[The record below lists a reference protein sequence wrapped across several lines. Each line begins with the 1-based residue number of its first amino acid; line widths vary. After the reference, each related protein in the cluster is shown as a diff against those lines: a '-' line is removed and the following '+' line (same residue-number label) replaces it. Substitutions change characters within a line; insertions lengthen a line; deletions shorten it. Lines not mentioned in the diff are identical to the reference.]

1 MELPQVLEPYI
12 KEGVH
17 SWTGEQLAELGYDN
31 FEAFQ
36 AFSEILDTLGAESG
50 DAQNLKGPLTSVQI
64 LRQERSLGEQRR
76 CYVLRDRSKVLGLLT
91 VGRKHLYYWH
101 RGGGTKQLDPL
112 CVLDFYVSGRAQ
124 RAGYGFKLFEAMLAA
139 EGREARSLAYDRPS
153 PKMLPFLRK
162 HYALTDY
169 NEQPNNFVVFD
180 DYFENGAPCRRTEV
194 KSPSKSDVIQAD
206 AGRVVD
212 IF

>member
-17 SWTGEQLAELGYDN
+17 PWTGPQLTELGYDN
-31 FEAFQ
+31 LEAFQ

-50 DAQNLKGPLTSVQI
+50 EAQHLKGALTSVTI

-76 CYVLRDRSKVLGLLT
+76 CYVLRERSKVLGLLT
-91 VGRKHLYYWH
+91 IGRKHLYYWH

-112 CVLDFYVSGRAQ
+112 CVLDFYVSGKAQ

-139 EGREARSLAYDRPS
+139 EGREARCFAYDRPS

-162 HYALTDY
+162 HYGLADY

-180 DYFENGAPCRRTEV
+180 DYFDDGPPKRRTEV

>member
-1 MELPQVLEPYI
+1 MLEPYI
-12 KEGVH
+12 KQGVH

-31 FEAFQ
+31 LDAFQ

-76 CYVLRDRSKVLGLLT
+76 CYVLRERSKVLGLLT

-112 CVLDFYVSGRAQ
+112 L
-124 RAGYGFKLFEAMLAA
+124 
-139 EGREARSLAYDRPS
+139 SLI
-153 PKMLPFLRK
+153 
-162 HYALTDY
+162 H
-169 NEQPNNFVVFD
+169 
-180 DYFENGAPCRRTEV
+180 
-194 KSPSKSDVIQAD
+194 I
-206 AGRVVD
+206 
-212 IF
+212 

>member
-1 MELPQVLEPYI
+1 M
-12 KEGVH
+12 
-17 SWTGEQLAELGYDN
+17 
-31 FEAFQ
+31 
-36 AFSEILDTLGAESG
+36 
-50 DAQNLKGPLTSVQI
+50 
-64 LRQERSLGEQRR
+64 
-76 CYVLRDRSKVLGLLT
+76 RSKVLGLLT

-112 CVLDFYVSGRAQ
+112 CVLDFYVSDRAQ
-124 RAGYGFKLFEAMLAA
+124 RSGHGFTLFEAMLAA

-162 HYALTDY
+162 HYGLIDY

-180 DYFENGAPCRRTEV
+180 DYFEDGPPKRRTEV

>member
-17 SWTGEQLAELGYDN
+17 PWTGPQLAELGYDN

-76 CYVLRDRSKVLGLLT
+76 CYVLRERSKVLGLLT
-91 VGRKHLYYWH
+91 IGRKHLYYWH

-112 CVLDFYVSGRAQ
+112 CVLDFYVSDKAQ
-124 RAGYGFKLFEAMLAA
+124 RAGYGLKLFEAMLAA

-162 HYALTDY
+162 HYGLADY

-180 DYFENGAPCRRTEV
+180 DYFEDGPPKRRTEV

>member
-1 MELPQVLEPYI
+1 MELPQVLEPYVR
-12 KEGVH
+12 EGVH

-31 FEAFQ
+31 LDAFQ

-76 CYVLRDRSKVLGLLT
+76 CYVLRERSKVLGLLT

-112 CVLDFYVSGRAQ
+112 CVLDFYVSDRAQ
-124 RAGYGFKLFEAMLAA
+124 RSGHGFTLFEAMLAA

-162 HYALTDY
+162 HYGLADY

-180 DYFENGAPCRRTEV
+180 DYFEDGPPKRRTEV